1 MNNNFKKTDV
11 YVSEYWRNIKN
22 RLLGKLSNNYN
33 VWIVFWWRDEDWFEE
48 CFIDNVFVRMYICEK
63 ECTLDE
69 AIEWSIKQDFS
80 GQWNFEWNLDWYSEY
95 TIEWFNVN
103 DFTIWNHD
111 LNEILKWSEDKFVH
125 LIMSF

>member
-11 YVSEYWRNIKN
+11 YVSEYWRSIKN

-33 VWIVFWWRDEDWFEE
+33 VWIDFWWRDEDWFEE

-69 AIEWSIKQDFS
+69 AIEWSIKQEFS